1 MNHLGK
7 TTEENAQKFCADN
20 LTAILGSMSSQ
31 GLRRVGSRS
40 SMEELETLRTLFAT
54 IAVGDS
60 TQLSVMVQEETVLL
74 PCIHR
79 GSQRNTCCG
88 SPSLWICRELKSD
101 CVATQ
106 TDATKLRSMVATPEA
121 AGVKVCGTCSRREDP
136 KKTAADLWPALEQ
149 RIGGGS
155 RVGFLSAAF
164 MPIGGTETF
173 HRSLLPRLRHVVD
186 IAGFVATGF
195 HGGDGSTL
203 EVPYATGIAASRR
216 LAAHC
221 DVVVVW
227 GITNLEAI
235 LPSNRPR
242 VIAVHHADE
251 SNDWSHNTILKQLW
265 LIDEI
270 ICVNE
275 RTATKLAAYG
285 KPVHYVPNAIDPER
299 ITPSGKQ
306 SGLRA
311 VHGIPSD
318 SKIVLFGHRLSF
330 EKRPQLAVEIA
341 RELPE
346 NWTVVIAGEGQ
357 ERPAVESVSAG
368 CNRVRVVGACDS
380 LADWLSVSNCF
391 LSLSKEEGF
400 GLSIAEAMAAGIP
413 TVSTHTGIAPG
424 LATTLPTNSTTA
436 EWADAIVSATALVKP
451 EDILERYSV
460 QRMVDAW
467 SRVINESIVT
477 AAASCS

>member
-1 MNHLGK
+1 MVCLGK
-7 TTEENAQKFCADN
+7 ALPHLATRFVEEYPLAS
-20 LTAILGSMSSQ
+20 LGSAT
-31 GLRRVGSRS
+31 GDGDRRVHTHAVGEALKELRREFARGSFRIS
-40 SMEELETLRTLFAT
+40 KPSESIVKES
-54 IAVGDS
+54 DS
-60 TQLSVMVQEETVLL
+60 PL
-74 PCIHR
+74 PCVRR

-106 TDATKLRSMVATPEA
+106 ADATKLRSMVATPEA
-121 AGVKVCGTCSRREDP
+121 AGVKVCETCSHRKEP
-136 KKTAADLWPALEQ
+136 EKTAADLWPPKQ
-149 RIGGGS
+149 RRNDTAP
-155 RVGFLSAAF
+155 RVGFLSAAY
-164 MPIGGTETF
+164 MTVGGTETF
-173 HRSLLPRLRHVVD
+173 HRTLLPRLRHVVD

-195 HGGDGSTL
+195 HAGDGSAL
-203 EVPYATGIAASRR
+203 EVPYATGIAAARC

-227 GITNLEAI
+227 GIDNLAKL
-235 LPSNRPR
+235 LPANRPR

-265 LIDEI
+265 FIDEI

>member
-1 MNHLGK
+1 
-7 TTEENAQKFCADN
+7 
-20 LTAILGSMSSQ
+20 
-31 GLRRVGSRS
+31 
-40 SMEELETLRTLFAT
+40 
-54 IAVGDS
+54 
-60 TQLSVMVQEETVLL
+60 
-74 PCIHR
+74 
-79 GSQRNTCCG
+79 
-88 SPSLWICRELKSD
+88 
-101 CVATQ
+101 
-106 TDATKLRSMVATPEA
+106 MVATPEA
-121 AGVKVCGTCSRREDP
+121 AGVKVCETCSHR
-136 KKTAADLWPALEQ
+136 KKPEKTVADLWPALEQ
-149 RIGGGS
+149 RIGDGS

-195 HGGDGSTL
+195 HGGDGSKL
-203 EVPYATGIAASRR
+203 EVPYATGIAAARR

-235 LPSNRPR
+235 LPANRPR

-380 LADWLSVSNCF
+380 LADWLSVSDCF

-400 GLSIAEAMAAGIP
+400 GLSIAEAMAAGVP
-413 TVSTHTGIAPG
+413 TVSTPTGIAPG
-424 LATTLPTNSTTA
+424 LATTLPTESTA
-436 EWADAIVSATALVKP
+436 IQWADAIANASVVVQPDVIA
-451 EDILERYSV
+451 ERFSV
-460 QRMVDAW
+460 QRLVAEWKD
-467 SRVINESIVT
+467 VITGESIVT
-477 AAASCS
+477 ASHGG